1 MPDSQFNA
9 LEQKIDDLINL
20 CSELN
25 QENVGLKADAS
36 ALQSEKQDLASRN
49 LSARSKLETLLNRL
63 KAMEPDS

>member
-25 QENVGLKADAS
+25 QENVGLKADAN
-36 ALQSEKQDLASRN
+36 ALQSEKQELASRN
-49 LSARSKLETLLNRL
+49 LSARSKLESILSRL

>member
-9 LEQKIDDLINL
+9 LEQKIDDLISL

-36 ALQSEKQDLASRN
+36 SLQSEKQDLASRN
-49 LSARSKLETLLNRL
+49 QSARSKLEARLSRL

>member
-25 QENVGLKADAS
+25 QENVGLKADAN
-36 ALQSEKQDLASRN
+36 ALQAEKQDLASRN
-49 LSARSKLETLLNRL
+49 LSARSKLESILNRL

>member
-49 LSARSKLETLLNRL
+49 ESARSKLETMLSRL

>member
-36 ALQSEKQDLASRN
+36 ALQSEKQELASRN
-49 LSARSKLETLLNRL
+49 ESARSKLETMLNRL

>member
-1 MPDSQFNA
+1 MPDSQFKA
-9 LEQKIDDLINL
+9 LEQKIDDLISL

-25 QENVGLKADAS
+25 QENVGLKADAN

-49 LSARSKLETLLNRL
+49 LSARSKLESMLNRL

>member
-25 QENVGLKADAS
+25 QENVGLKADAN
-36 ALQSEKQDLASRN
+36 ALQSEKQELASRN
-49 LSARSKLETLLNRL
+49 LSARSKLESMLSRL

>member
-1 MPDSQFNA
+1 MPESQFNA

-36 ALQSEKQDLASRN
+36 SLQSEKQDLASRN
-49 LSARSKLETLLNRL
+49 QSARSKLEAMLSRL